1 MGIFRKR
8 VQEQEFKSQE
18 QIVTELL
25 ETSERYLT
33 RTLGQ
38 ALRAA
43 YPTFTDT
50 DPEMLEMLND
60 ALDYWGANKELC
72 IQAAKRQDATELYL
86 RSNLEKLQKEQEK
99 TNKLLEEL
107 SRRKDK

>member
-8 VQEQEFKSQE
+8 VQEQEFKNNE
-18 QIVTELL
+18 QIIRELL
-25 ETSERYLT
+25 DMSERYLT

-43 YPTFTDT
+43 YPTLTDT
-50 DPEMLEMLND
+50 DPEIMEMVND

-72 IQAAKRQDATELYL
+72 IQAARRQDANDLFM
-86 RSNLEKLQKEQEK
+86 RSQLEKLQKEQEK

>member
-8 VQEQEFKSQE
+8 VQEQDFKNNE
-18 QIVTELL
+18 QIIKELL
-25 ETSERYLT
+25 NTSERYLT

-43 YPTFTDT
+43 CPTLSDT
-50 DPEMLEMLND
+50 DPEMLEMVND

-72 IQAAKRQDATELYL
+72 IQAARRQDANDLFMRSQLKEIQEELKNQ
-86 RSNLEKLQKEQEK
+86 RKI
-99 TNKLLEEL
+99 LEEI